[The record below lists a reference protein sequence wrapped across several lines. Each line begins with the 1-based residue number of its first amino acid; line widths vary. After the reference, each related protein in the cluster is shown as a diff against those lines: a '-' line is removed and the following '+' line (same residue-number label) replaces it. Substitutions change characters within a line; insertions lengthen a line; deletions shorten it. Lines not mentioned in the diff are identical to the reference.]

1 MHTEYLA
8 FVTENQGIRHCVL
21 KVSMTATAVGTGAAS
36 AAAGRAGDWRKTPA
50 AFEPAR
56 RHQPLDIFALA
67 AGTGHGVIAEYDGLE
82 LLIALGAFIFI
93 NRH

>member
-1 MHTEYLA
+1 
-8 FVTENQGIRHCVL
+8 
-21 KVSMTATAVGTGAAS
+21 MTATAVATGAAS
-36 AAAGRAGDWRKTPA
+36 AAAGRAGGWRKTAA

-56 RHQPLDIFALA
+56 RHQPLDVFALA
-67 AGTGHGVIAEYDGLE
+67 AGTRHGVIAAEYNGLE

>member
-1 MHTEYLA
+1 
-8 FVTENQGIRHCVL
+8 
-21 KVSMTATAVGTGAAS
+21 MTATAVGTGAAG
-36 AAAGRAGDWRKTPA
+36 AAARRAGGWCKTAA

-56 RHQPLDIFALA
+56 RHQPLDILALA
-67 AGTGHGVIAEYDGLE
+67 AGTGHGMIAAEYDGLE